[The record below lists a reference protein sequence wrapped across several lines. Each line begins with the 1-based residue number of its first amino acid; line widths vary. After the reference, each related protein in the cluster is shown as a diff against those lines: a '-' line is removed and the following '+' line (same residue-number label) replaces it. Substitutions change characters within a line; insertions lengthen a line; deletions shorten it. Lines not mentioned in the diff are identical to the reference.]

1 VYNKI
6 DVATMQD
13 VDRLAREPNSV
24 VISCNLKLNYD
35 HLLARIWEQLGLTR
49 VYTKRRG
56 EAPDFSEPLVLTDA
70 RDGSDVEA
78 ACKTIHRDLLG
89 NFKYALVW
97 GRSTRHNPQRCG
109 LAHALADEDVI
120 QVVKIK

>member
-1 VYNKI
+1 MTSI
-6 DVATMQD
+6 QEL
-13 VDRLAREPNSV
+13 DRLAREPHTV

-35 HLLARIWEQLGLTR
+35 YLLACIWQHLGLTR

-56 EAPDFSEPLVLTDA
+56 EAPDFNEPLVLTHA
-70 RDGSDVEA
+70 RDGCNVEA
-78 ACKTIHRDLLG
+78 ACKTIHRDLIS

-109 LAHALADEDVI
+109 IAHDLEDEDVI
-120 QVVKIK
+120 QVVKVK